1 MAYELN
7 LDELMF
13 FNEKPV
19 ALELYETLADKL
31 FAQLPNIGIRVQKT
45 QITFTNPKVFACI
58 SFAKVRKAKE
68 RPKEYIVVT
77 LGLDKQVQSARIDI
91 ATEPYPGRWTHHILI
106 EHPEEIDD
114 ELMDWFRKAYHFAR
128 VK

>member
-1 MAYELN
+1 MRFYDPDKHIIEIEVVNMAYEPN

-13 FNEKPV
+13 FDEKPG
-19 ALELYETLADKL
+19 ALELYENLAGKL
-31 FAQLPNIGIRVQKT
+31 FAQFPDIGMRVQKT
-45 QITFTNPKVFACI
+45 QIV
-58 SFAKVRKAKE
+58 
-68 RPKEYIVVT
+68 
-77 LGLDKQVQSARIDI
+77 RIDI

-128 VK
+128 IK